1 MTRAPGFNTLAIH
14 AGAKPDPATGARA
27 TPIYQ
32 TTSFVFDSADHAAS
46 LFGLK
51 AFGNIYTR
59 IMNPTQAVLEERV
72 AALEGGTAALATASG
87 QAAHLLTFQT
97 IMRPGNNFVAAR
109 KLYGGT
115 INQFAQTFQSFGW
128 EVRWGD
134 VDHPESFEKLIDE
147 KTKALHIE
155 SLANPGGQFVDIE
168 KIAAIARKHGLPLVV
183 DNTLASPYLLRP
195 IEYGA
200 DIVVHA
206 LTKFIGGHGNSI
218 GGIIV
223 DGGTFDWSKSG
234 KYPLLSEPRAD
245 YGGMVLHETFG
256 NFAFAI
262 AARVLGLRD
271 LGPAIS
277 PFNAFLILTGAETLP
292 LRMQR
297 HCDNALAVAKWLKGH
312 EKIAWVSYPGLP
324 EDPNHALQQ
333 KYSPKGAGA
342 VFTFGLKGGFESG
355 VKFVEGLEMFSHLAN
370 IGDTRSLVIHPAS
383 TTHRQL
389 SDEQKIAAG
398 AGPDVVRLSIGI
410 EDVDDIIADLDQA
423 LAKA

>member
-1 MTRAPGFNTLAIH
+1 MPTNSPVSVTTVSERIVSPRKN
-14 AGAKPDPATGARA
+14 AGA
-27 TPIYQ
+27 I
-32 TTSFVFDSADHAAS
+32 
-46 LFGLK
+46 
-51 AFGNIYTR
+51 
-59 IMNPTQAVLEERV
+59 
-72 AALEGGTAALATASG
+72 
-87 QAAHLLTFQT
+87 TFQT
-97 IMRPGNNFVAAR
+97 IMRPGDNFVAAR

-183 DNTLASPYLLRP
+183 DNTLASPYLVRP

-200 DIVVHA
+200 DVVVHA

-271 LGPAIS
+271 LGAAIS

-297 HCDNALAVAKWLKGH
+297 HCDNALAVAKWLKNH
-312 EKIAWVSYPGLP
+312 EKVAWVSYPGL
-324 EDPNHALQQ
+324 EDDPNHALQQ

-355 VKFVEGLEMFSHLAN
+355 IKFVEGLEMFSHLAN

-410 EDVDDIIADLDQA
+410 EDAADIIADLEQA